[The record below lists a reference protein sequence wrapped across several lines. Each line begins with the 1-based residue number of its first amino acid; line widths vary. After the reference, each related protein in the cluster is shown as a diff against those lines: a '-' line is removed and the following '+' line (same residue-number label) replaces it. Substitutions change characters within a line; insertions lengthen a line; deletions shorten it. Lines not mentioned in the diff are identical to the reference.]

1 MKKFLFGLSG
11 ALIVLFFVFS
21 LSSSVASAQ
30 GVPAS
35 IVDSSTKTFTAQ
47 QIVDT
52 LLDAKI
58 IKKSKI
64 NKVKA
69 LFGISTKPPTVID
82 PIACTQEAKLC
93 SDGSYVSRDSANKCE
108 FKACPKVPKPTPI
121 QIIPNPEPIVT
132 YPTPT
137 PDPVPTQKI
146 CTREYKPV
154 CGNNGKTYSNK
165 CNATAAGINSITS
178 GICPSSINSKPVS
191 SNIKVGEEG
200 EHVSALQKILTD
212 LGVYTGPVTGFFGDL
227 TKKSVMSFQT
237 ANALDAVGEVGPKTR
252 DLLNSFLSR

>member
-1 MKKFLFGLSG
+1 MKKFLFGLSS
-11 ALIVLFFVFS
+11 ALIALFFVFS

-30 GVPAS
+30 VVSVG
-35 IVDSSTKTFTAQ
+35 IVDSGTKTFTAQ

-82 PIACTQEAKLC
+82 PIACTQEVKLC

-108 FKACPKVPKPTPI
+108 FKACPKVPKPTP
-121 QIIPNPEPIVT
+121 
-132 YPTPT
+132 
-137 PDPVPTQKI
+137 DPVPTQKI

-154 CGNNGKTYSNK
+154 CGSDGKNYSNK
-165 CNATAAGINSITS
+165 CNATAVGINTTFS
-178 GICPSSINSKPVS
+178 GVCPSSINSKPVS
-191 SNIKVGEEG
+191 STIKVGEEG
-200 EHVSALQKILTD
+200 ENVSALQKILTD